1 MKPHDPAGDPA
12 CLAPV
17 WCADRDPLSTEL
29 AHRLSLCEALDRI
42 LNKGAVI
49 AADAV
54 ISVADVDLIRLQL
67 RVLLSAV
74 ETIRASCNATADKGA
89 AP

>member
-1 MKPHDPAGDPA
+1 MKPHDPAGDPT

-17 WCADRDPLSTEL
+17 WCADMDPLSTEL

-42 LNKGAVI
+42 LNRGAVI

-54 ISVADVDLIRLQL
+54 ISVADVNLIRLQL
-67 RVLLSAV
+67 RVLVSVV
-74 ETIRASCNATADKGA
+74 ESVRTNCNATTDKGA